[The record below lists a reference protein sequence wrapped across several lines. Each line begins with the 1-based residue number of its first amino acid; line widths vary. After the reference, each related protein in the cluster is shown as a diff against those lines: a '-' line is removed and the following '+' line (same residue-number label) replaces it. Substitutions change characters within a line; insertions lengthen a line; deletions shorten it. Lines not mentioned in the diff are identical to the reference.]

1 MPIRPSRRAAAL
13 MLALLPAAL
22 AVLVAG
28 PVAAQQDPAAAPA
41 PAAPAEAPAAVP
53 SPTQA
58 PADAP
63 AAAPVDPRVVL
74 RVVLPDGR
82 TVVVAE
88 GDQEPRSI
96 GSYAIRLYGA
106 GNPAFATDRFIA
118 GMVGPRNGV
127 LERLVIEDL
136 DRDGRPEL
144 VVIMR
149 GAGTGGFLSADA
161 YSFASNRMARR
172 ASIASVPA
180 DADIVRMIAPRVKPA
195 TAP

>member
-1 MPIRPSRRAAAL
+1 MTLS
-13 MLALLPAAL
+13 LALLPAAL
-22 AVLVAG
+22 AALATG
-28 PVAAQQDPAAAPA
+28 PVVAQQDPAAAPV
-41 PAAPAEAPAAVP
+41 PATPAEAPAAVP
-53 SPTQA
+53 SPT
-58 PADAP
+58 PVLADVP
-63 AAAPVDPRVVL
+63 AAAPADPRVVL

-106 GNPAFATDRFIA
+106 GAPAFATDRFIA
-118 GMVGPRNGV
+118 GMVGPRNGS
-127 LERLVIEDL
+127 LERLVVEDL
-136 DRDGRPEL
+136 DRDGRPEV

-149 GAGTGGFLSADA
+149 GAGTGAFLSADA

-172 ASIASVPA
+172 ASIASAPA
-180 DADIVRMIAPRVKPA
+180 DADIVRMIAPRVRPA

>member
-1 MPIRPSRRAAAL
+1 MR
-13 MLALLPAAL
+13 ALLPAAL

-41 PAAPAEAPAAVP
+41 PATPAPATPAEAPAAVP
-53 SPTQA
+53 SPAPA

-63 AAAPVDPRVVL
+63 AAVPVDPRVVL
-74 RVVLPDGR
+74 RVALPDGR

-106 GNPAFATDRFIA
+106 GSPAFATDRFIA
-118 GMVGPRNGV
+118 GMVGPRNGS
-127 LERLVIEDL
+127 LERVVIEDL
-136 DRDGRPEL
+136 DRDGRPDV

-149 GAGTGGFLSADA
+149 SAGSGGYLSADA
-161 YSFASNRMARR
+161 YSFASNRMSRR
-172 ASIASVPA
+172 ASITSVPA

>member
-1 MPIRPSRRAAAL
+1 MR
-13 MLALLPAAL
+13 ALLPAAL

-41 PAAPAEAPAAVP
+41 PATPAPATPAEAPAAVP
-53 SPTQA
+53 SPAPA

-63 AAAPVDPRVVL
+63 AAVPVDPRVVL
-74 RVVLPDGR
+74 RVALPDGR

-106 GNPAFATDRFIA
+106 GSPAFATDRFIA
-118 GMVGPRNGV
+118 GMVGPRNGS
-127 LERLVIEDL
+127 LERLVVEDL
-136 DRDGRPEL
+136 DRDGRPEV

-149 GAGTGGFLSADA
+149 SAGTGGYLSADA
-161 YSFASNRMARR
+161 YSFASNRMSRR
-172 ASIASVPA
+172 ASITSVPA